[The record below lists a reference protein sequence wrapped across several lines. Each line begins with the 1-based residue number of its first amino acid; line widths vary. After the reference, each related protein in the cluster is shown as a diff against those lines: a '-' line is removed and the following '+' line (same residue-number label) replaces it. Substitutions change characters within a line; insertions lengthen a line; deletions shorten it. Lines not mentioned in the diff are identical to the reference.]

1 MTDRTEL
8 LALASALGA
17 VVTYD
22 AGRVSRIRWQGRSYG
37 DGALLSLVCFAESAR
52 RELAAA

>member
-17 VVTYD
+17 AVTYD

>member
-17 VVTYD
+17 TVTYD
-22 AGRVSRIRWQGRSYG
+22 DGRVSRIRWQGRAYG
-37 DGALLSLVCFAESAR
+37 DGALSSIVCFAERAR